1 VTAVIRRL
9 RSLGLARVVNEWNRD
24 ISPVCP
30 VEVTSLLH
38 LRPMRGVH
46 NDMHRIG
53 FRRVLPLAF
62 TLIHVVLVWFSPEH
76 QSRAVRMVFRAS
88 GYRAVAYQEGVGVPM
103 EAFGEPP
110 PLKPVQKIAVILELP
125 AMFVAMLIGAVLFPR
140 NDAAWLYTSVP
151 FVPLVWYAIGRWLDG
166 LLGYRAR
173 LCLPR
178 ILRGLLTVLA
188 YLVLLMSMAGL
199 TPLYHH
205 RTADTYWMFSGLMLW
220 SGICLT
226 MMNSS
231 SSETR

>member
-1 VTAVIRRL
+1 
-9 RSLGLARVVNEWNRD
+9 
-24 ISPVCP
+24 
-30 VEVTSLLH
+30 
-38 LRPMRGVH
+38 M
-46 NDMHRIG
+46 
-53 FRRVLPLAF
+53 
-62 TLIHVVLVWFSPEH
+62 
-76 QSRAVRMVFRAS
+76 
-88 GYRAVAYQEGVGVPM
+88 
-103 EAFGEPP
+103 
-110 PLKPVQKIAVILELP
+110 
-125 AMFVAMLIGAVLFPR
+125 
-140 NDAAWLYTSVP
+140 P
-151 FVPLVWYAIGRWLDG
+151 FVPFLCAEVPSGRCRC

-188 YLVLLMSMAGL
+188 YLVLLVSMAGL